1 MNAPRMDRDAILEA
15 LQDQIDDLTATV
27 TDQQRILDVH
37 ATLIIELARLA
48 GVGDSTAAIRRA
60 RPRPD
65 RGGGDG

>member
-27 TDQQRILDVH
+27 TDQQRILDAH
-37 ATLIIELARLA
+37 AKLIIELAGVA
-48 GVGDSTAAIRRA
+48 GLGDSTAAIRPA

-65 RGGGDG
+65 RGGGHG

>member
-1 MNAPRMDRDAILEA
+1 MNAPHMDRDAILEA

-27 TDQQRILDVH
+27 TDQQRILDAH

-48 GVGDSTAAIRRA
+48 GLGDSTAAIRPA

-65 RGGGDG
+65 RRGGHG